1 MDKLPDIEIRLWE
14 YMDGLGE
21 ASERAAVEELI
32 QTNTEWRTKYAE
44 LLELNEMLQLTELE
58 APSMRFTKNVMEEI
72 AHHQIAPATRS
83 YINQRVIWGISAFF
97 ITLIAGFIVYAF
109 SQVKWNADTSNS
121 SFGIDMA
128 KVDFS
133 GIFNNTLVNG
143 FMMTNVIL
151 GLMLFDRYLHTKRKE
166 YQKQ

>member
-1 MDKLPDIEIRLWE
+1 
-14 YMDGLGE
+14 
-21 ASERAAVEELI
+21 
-32 QTNTEWRTKYAE
+32 
-44 LLELNEMLQLTELE
+44 
-58 APSMRFTKNVMEEI
+58 MEEI
-72 AHHQIAPATRS
+72 AHHHIAPATRS

-109 SQVKWNADTSNS
+109 SQVKWNAGTSDS
-121 SFGIDMA
+121 SLGIDTT
-128 KVDFS
+128 KIDFS

-143 FMMTNVIL
+143 FMMANVIL